1 MGRERQRRVLGFFH
15 WKRGDAIEPRPRS
28 GPVSMRVHRC
38 VAGVPYPKA
47 RTRRSGSV
55 LVAVALSLSHA
66 GCGGDTVVADDAS
79 AADVEVGD
87 TSRIEAQASS
97 TDVTTV
103 TEASVRDA
111 PTEDRASTPDSTP
124 AAADASCTADGP
136 SAPGGCC
143 NSQAQCPEMFCC
155 ALEHMCILCSGR

>member
-15 WKRGDAIEPRPRS
+15 WERGDAIEPRPRAS
-28 GPVSMRVHRC
+28 PVSM
-38 VAGVPYPKA
+38 K
-47 RTRRSGSV
+47 TRRAGLL
-55 LVAVALSLSHA
+55 LVAVTLSLSHA
-66 GCGGDTVVADDAS
+66 GCGGATVVADDAS

-87 TSRIEAQASS
+87 TSRIEAQAGS

-124 AAADASCTADGP
+124 AAADASCTPDGP

-155 ALEHMCILCSGR
+155 ALEHMCILCSVR